1 MNTRFRN
8 ARRPSS
14 QPNRWRQKT
23 RRKKKRSPP
32 PGIIEEEDGSYGPDP
47 RSFLY
52 SDDEDNGDEEEDDD
66 NNDDKEREEGNQDS
80 GSITRSEDDDFPQSS
95 QVRAEAAAADK
106 RRGAQGYAKP
116 SRKVNNKA
124 YKYSKWSWSTPRTL
138 QFIKI
143 ALELKN
149 ERFSFEGKASM
160 KKKTFAELA
169 DRLEQTFPRVI
180 PPGISQL
187 SNKWKAERER
197 YIQWAAIT
205 GYSGVSLD
213 PVTYLV
219 HASDEQW
226 ENFLAVERKGA
237 WLQRLALSPTG
248 QHELWADLFEGAKT
262 TGSHCRD
269 PHQDNTGDEDD
280 GDDGDDGDDEDVDD
294 LDRAIGQKRRKR
306 AQQTIRKRARFDPD
320 ANKTL
325 PDDDDDASDIPNRRS
340 PSRMLRK
347 SKGISA
353 AQGNAVLGSS
363 IHYGLKA
370 LSEPKKEGD
379 ISISQAVAD
388 LNKVFNIAKEQG
400 EDISYLQLANAMEYV
415 SKGSNAAIW
424 AGLGD
429 SLDMK
434 LVFLRKWGLQ

>member
-1 MNTRFRN
+1 MKTRFRN
-8 ARRPSS
+8 SRRPSS
-14 QPNRWRQKT
+14 QPNRWCQKPK
-23 RRKKKRSPP
+23 RKKRRSPP
-32 PGIIEEEDGSYGPDP
+32 PGIIEQEDGSYGPDP

-52 SDDEDNGDEEEDDD
+52 SDDEDDGDEEEDEEEEDE
-66 NNDDKEREEGNQDS
+66 EREEGNQDG
-80 GSITRSEDDDFPQSS
+80 GSTTRSEDDDFPQSS

-106 RRGAQGYAKP
+106 RRGAQGHAKP
-116 SRKVNNKA
+116 SRKANHKA
-124 YKYSKWSWSTPRTL
+124 YKHSKWSWSTPRTL
-138 QFIKI
+138 QFIRI

-149 ERFSFEGKASM
+149 EGFSFEGKASM
-160 KKKTFAELA
+160 KKKTLAELA

-213 PVTYLV
+213 PVTYFV
-219 HASDEQW
+219 QASDEQW

-248 QHELWADLFEGAKT
+248 QHELWAELFEGAKT

-269 PHQDNTGDEDD
+269 PHQDNTGDEDN
-280 GDDGDDGDDEDVDD
+280 GDDEDDED
-294 LDRAIGQKRRKR
+294 LDGLDRAIGQKRHKR

-320 ANKTL
+320 ANNTL
-325 PDDDDDASDIPNRRS
+325 PDDGDDTSDIPNRRS

-347 SKGISA
+347 SKGISV

-379 ISISQAVAD
+379 VLISQAVAD

-400 EDISYLQLANAMEYV
+400 EDISYL
-415 SKGSNAAIW
+415 
-424 AGLGD
+424 
-429 SLDMK
+429 
-434 LVFLRKWGLQ
+434 